1 MKSTTTMFRKVLIFG
16 AMVWGMFQ
24 TGRVDAQTPCAGT
37 AAYGCGGAYGYGGD
51 VTDVTIKNSAGTILA
66 SYSGLGCNARN
77 AAGTYRGVQNA
88 GNPFDLVA
96 GEEITIEITGTS
108 WTQIAGYDTR
118 VGVWMDVSLNNSM
131 ERDECVINPATS
143 SVNTTMQSFKV
154 KVPCFTKA
162 GTSFMRF
169 RGSSFLYNAPTT
181 NNGCGNFNTY
191 GNVVDLAVNYKLGP
205 APIADFVVPTS
216 NTWQETFHKFPAKNP
231 NLGATYNWKF
241 DKADAVRSDNTTVGE
256 AKWDAAGTYNI
267 FMKVDYCGIADS
279 TSKTVTIIKPTA
291 VPVSDFIAASNEVE
305 LGYQTQ
311 LFDLSTNGPRSWSW
325 ELISPTGVGDFT
337 STDQNPVFDFYE
349 SGWYEVCL
357 TSENAVGFSNK
368 TCKKKYIEC
377 LPTLDNYMG
386 PQKIAS
392 TRIGRLFDHGGPTG
406 NYGNGRKTSIDYF
419 KILPCGATEIRLSF
433 NDLNFGNNKDILR
446 IYDGGEE
453 NPNTLVASIT
463 SSNSKQYDSAIIR
476 LKSGVAYLTFE
487 SDGSNVGRGFN
498 MEWESDLETPTPPKA
513 AWSTPYTTVGVGA
526 QFFCTNETSNAKGD
540 PEYEWRINGNPE
552 GFTKDFS
559 TTLFTNGNYR
569 VTLLARTCTGV
580 DSSSK
585 IITINT
591 PSTPGFADFAADN
604 VRPSIGDVVRFKTI
618 TDYANNFEWSIFPTS
633 FKYINGTS
641 KNSQNPQIEFL
652 AGGAYTFTLSAWNAF
667 GTKANTDRKVIKNK
681 YVICLN
687 YCIPLTNLTAKDIA
701 INSVLVTD
709 QNKYILV
716 KTEDEDV
723 AMYTDN
729 TDKKAAPMTFG
740 ATYDVEIKRLTSSN
754 SINYKVWIDW
764 NIDGDFDDAGE
775 EVMSSG
781 KVSGKM
787 VQGTIKVPT
796 LKESFEGTTRMR
808 VGASYDGFPNLA
820 CGVNQV
826 GEFEDYAIAL
836 VNDGMAPV
844 INLVG
849 SDTVRVERGTSATS
863 CYEEIAS
870 TTYTAFDGTEGDL
883 SNKVDLTSDL
893 DCQAAGVYS
902 INFDLEDASGN
913 KAETKTRTI
922 IVVLDRTGP
931 VVTLQGSD
939 TMTVE
944 QCGTFTDPGAVAN
957 DAVDGDLTSAIKV
970 IGTVDPAI
978 VGDYNIVYS
987 AKDAQGNE
995 TVVNRLVRVRDT
1007 QKPGIF
1013 RLSNRITDG
1022 MNINVQINQAFVDEI
1037 YAQDPCN
1044 GNIQLFRNP
1053 GYNGVVNNQER
1064 ATYPIVYNAADP
1076 SGNKATEDG
1085 FTINYIVDDFVAP
1098 NIELNTNDTV
1108 YHNVNDPYSS
1118 RSVTVTDNYYAPG
1131 QVSLVRTGKVDPY
1144 TLGTYVETFIAT
1156 DASGNKT
1163 TKNRYIRVVDL
1174 EAPSLVA
1181 PSVSACVGIPFWA
1194 ESGLIV
1200 SDNYYAKSEITV
1212 NVISHNINIDQ
1223 AGIYSIE
1230 YQAIDGSGNKSGII
1244 SRTVYVQYPPNCMNT
1259 FLNNENLNLSDAV
1272 SVKPNPTTGN
1282 ITVAYALNNNEPMT
1296 ITVMNAVGAQ
1306 MTEQVVGGGFG
1317 EAQFDL
1323 SNFGNGMYLVRMTNN
1338 GQSTVKKV
1346 IVKD

>member
-1 MKSTTTMFRKVLIFG
+1 
-16 AMVWGMFQ
+16 
-24 TGRVDAQTPCAGT
+24 
-37 AAYGCGGAYGYGGD
+37 
-51 VTDVTIKNSAGTILA
+51 
-66 SYSGLGCNARN
+66 
-77 AAGTYRGVQNA
+77 
-88 GNPFDLVA
+88 
-96 GEEITIEITGTS
+96 
-108 WTQIAGYDTR
+108 
-118 VGVWMDVSLNNSM
+118 
-131 ERDECVINPATS
+131 
-143 SVNTTMQSFKV
+143 
-154 KVPCFTKA
+154 
-162 GTSFMRF
+162 
-169 RGSSFLYNAPTT
+169 
-181 NNGCGNFNTY
+181 
-191 GNVVDLAVNYKLGP
+191 
-205 APIADFVVPTS
+205 
-216 NTWQETFHKFPAKNP
+216 
-231 NLGATYNWKF
+231 
-241 DKADAVRSDNTTVGE
+241 
-256 AKWDAAGTYNI
+256 
-267 FMKVDYCGIADS
+267 
-279 TSKTVTIIKPTA
+279 
-291 VPVSDFIAASNEVE
+291 
-305 LGYQTQ
+305 
-311 LFDLSTNGPRSWSW
+311 
-325 ELISPTGVGDFT
+325 
-337 STDQNPVFDFYE
+337 
-349 SGWYEVCL
+349 
-357 TSENAVGFSNK
+357 
-368 TCKKKYIEC
+368 
-377 LPTLDNYMG
+377 
-386 PQKIAS
+386 
-392 TRIGRLFDHGGPTG
+392 
-406 NYGNGRKTSIDYF
+406 
-419 KILPCGATEIRLSF
+419 
-433 NDLNFGNNKDILR
+433 
-446 IYDGGEE
+446 
-453 NPNTLVASIT
+453 
-463 SSNSKQYDSAIIR
+463 
-476 LKSGVAYLTFE
+476 
-487 SDGSNVGRGFN
+487 
-498 MEWESDLETPTPPKA
+498 
-513 AWSTPYTTVGVGA
+513 
-526 QFFCTNETSNAKGD
+526 
-540 PEYEWRINGNPE
+540 
-552 GFTKDFS
+552 
-559 TTLFTNGNYR
+559 
-569 VTLLARTCTGV
+569 
-580 DSSSK
+580 
-585 IITINT
+585 
-591 PSTPGFADFAADN
+591 
-604 VRPSIGDVVRFKTI
+604 
-618 TDYANNFEWSIFPTS
+618 
-633 FKYINGTS
+633 
-641 KNSQNPQIEFL
+641 
-652 AGGAYTFTLSAWNAF
+652 
-667 GTKANTDRKVIKNK
+667 
-681 YVICLN
+681 
-687 YCIPLTNLTAKDIA
+687 
-701 INSVLVTD
+701 
-709 QNKYILV
+709 
-716 KTEDEDV
+716 
-723 AMYTDN
+723 
-729 TDKKAAPMTFG
+729 
-740 ATYDVEIKRLTSSN
+740 
-754 SINYKVWIDW
+754 
-764 NIDGDFDDAGE
+764 
-775 EVMSSG
+775 
-781 KVSGKM
+781 
-787 VQGTIKVPT
+787 
-796 LKESFEGTTRMR
+796 MR

-826 GEFEDYAIAL
+826 GEFEDYSISL

-883 SNKVDLTSDL
+883 SNKVVLTSDL

-970 IGTVDPAI
+970 IGSVDPAI